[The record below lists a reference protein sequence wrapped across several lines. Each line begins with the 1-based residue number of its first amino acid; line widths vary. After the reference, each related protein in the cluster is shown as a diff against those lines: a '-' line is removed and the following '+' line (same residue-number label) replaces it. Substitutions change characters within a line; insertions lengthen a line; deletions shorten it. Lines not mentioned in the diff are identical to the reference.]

1 LPSDLPSGTPP
12 GPDAGLR
19 AGPVPPPS
27 GPAALDAGL
36 LSPVRAGL
44 EAETE
49 TSDAAYL
56 RALVFAEAVLARTQ
70 AQAGAIPATS
80 AEVITR
86 TARDLSVD
94 PAGLAR
100 RARDAGNPV
109 VPLVAD
115 LRAAVGPEVA
125 GDVHRGATSQDIMDT
140 ATMLVAARVAG
151 VILRDLHRVLAALA
165 LLAGRHRGTPMAA
178 RTLGQQA
185 VPTTFGLKAS
195 GWLLGCL
202 DARDELVRARGA
214 LPAQLGGAAGTLAA
228 LSGPELPAMYAA
240 ELGLA
245 DPVLPWHGRRT
256 PVARLAAALTETTTA
271 LGKMATDVVLL
282 AQTEVAEAAE
292 PAAGGRG
299 GSSAMPHKRN
309 PVLSVMIRSAA
320 LQVPVYAQVLAAA
333 GLAEHERAVGA
344 WHAEWQ
350 PLRECLRLTGGAA
363 ATAAELAEGLEV
375 FPGRMA
381 ENLRLTD
388 GGIVSERLAAR
399 LGRDRATELLR
410 RAAREGAPL
419 REVLA
424 KDGVSGADELLDP
437 AGYLGAAPALV
448 DRALA
453 AYRDRTS

>member
-1 LPSDLPSGTPP
+1 MPSEVPSHASG
-12 GPDAGLR
+12 
-19 AGPVPPPS
+19 PS
-27 GPAALDAGL
+27 GPSGPPGALDAGL
-36 LSPVRAGL
+36 LSPVRAGV
-44 EAETE
+44 EAEAE

-56 RALVFAEAVLARTQ
+56 RALLSAEAMLAR
-70 AQAGAIPATS
+70 AQARAGTIPAAS
-80 AEVITR
+80 ADAIAA
-86 TARDLSVD
+86 TARDICLD
-94 PAGLAR
+94 PADLAR

-115 LRAAVGPEVA
+115 LRAAVPPGVA
-125 GDVHRGATSQDIMDT
+125 PDVHRGATSQDIMDT
-140 ATMLVAARVAG
+140 ATMLVAARAAA
-151 VILRDLHRVLAALA
+151 VILRHLGRVLAALA
-165 LLAGRHRGTPMAA
+165 LLAGRYRGTPMAA

-202 DARDELVRARGA
+202 DARDELVRARAA

-228 LSGPELPAMYAA
+228 LGDATAAPDLPAGYAA

-282 AQTEVAEAAE
+282 AQTEVAEVAE

-309 PVLSVMIRSAA
+309 PVLAVLIRSAA
-320 LQVPVYAQVLAAA
+320 LQVPVYAQLLATA
-333 GLAEHERAVGA
+333 GLAEHERAAGA

-363 ATAAELAEGLEV
+363 VTAAELAEGLEV
-375 FPGRMA
+375 FPDRMA
-381 ENLRLTD
+381 GNLGLTG
-388 GGIVSERLAAR
+388 GGIVSERLAGR
-399 LGRDRATELLR
+399 LGRERATGLLR
-410 RAAREGAPL
+410 RAAEEGAEL
-419 REVLA
+419 RDVLA
-424 KDGVSGADELLDP
+424 RDGVTGVDELLDP

-453 AYRDRTS
+453 VYRDRTS

>member
-1 LPSDLPSGTPP
+1 LPSESS
-12 GPDAGLR
+12 
-19 AGPVPPPS
+19 PS
-27 GPAALDAGL
+27 GPSEDAGL

-44 EAETE
+44 EAEAA

-56 RALVFAEAVLARTQ
+56 RALLEAEAALAR
-70 AQAGAIPATS
+70 AQARAGTVPAAT
-80 AEVITR
+80 AEAITR
-86 TARDLSVD
+86 TAGTISLDLAD
-94 PAGLAR
+94 LAR
-100 RARDAGNPV
+100 RARDSGNPV
-109 VPLVAD
+109 VPLVAE
-115 LRAAVGPEVA
+115 LRAAVDPGVA
-125 GDVHRGATSQDIMDT
+125 EDVHRGATSQDIMDT
-140 ATMLVAARVAG
+140 AAMLVATRATG
-151 VILRDLHRVLAALA
+151 LILRDLDRVLAAVA

-202 DARDELVRARGA
+202 DARDELIRARRA
-214 LPAQLGGAAGTLAA
+214 LPVQLGGAAGTLAA
-228 LSGPELPAMYAA
+228 LSGPELLALYAA

-245 DPVLPWHGRRT
+245 EPLLPWHSRRT
-256 PVARLAAALTETTTA
+256 PVARLGAALAEVATA
-271 LGKMATDVVLL
+271 LGKVATDVVLL
-282 AQTEVAEAAE
+282 AQTEVAEVAE
-292 PAAGGRG
+292 PAAEGRG

-309 PVLSVMIRSAA
+309 PVLAVMIRSAA

-381 ENLRLTD
+381 DDLELTG
-388 GGIVSERLAAR
+388 GGIVSERLAAHF
-399 LGRDRATELLR
+399 GRARATELQR
-410 RAAREGAPL
+410 QAARERIPL

-424 KDGVSGADELLDP
+424 KNGETGVDELLDP

-453 AYRDRTS
+453 AYRERIS